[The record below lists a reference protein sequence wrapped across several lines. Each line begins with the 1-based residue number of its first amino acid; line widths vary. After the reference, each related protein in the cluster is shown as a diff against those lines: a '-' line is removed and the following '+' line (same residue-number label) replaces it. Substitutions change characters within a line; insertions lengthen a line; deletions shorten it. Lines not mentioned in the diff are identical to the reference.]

1 MGSARGGEMIRAEGL
16 VKVYDPSHPEVQAL
30 AGVSFVLPP
39 RGMVFVVGKSGS
51 GKSTLMNILGGLDR
65 PTSGEVFID
74 GRPLS
79 KMSAEEVDAFRGE
92 KIGFVFQDFLL
103 FDDMTAERNV
113 GISLDLAGEED
124 GGRAAEA
131 LERMD
136 MSRFRDRKPKQLS
149 AGQKQR
155 VAIARALVKHPKIV
169 LADEPTGNI
178 DAENTELVLDTLKRL
193 SEDALVI
200 AISHSESDA
209 QRYAD
214 RIIRLADGRIV
225 SDTVKNADY
234 TDTLD
239 ISEGEALLP
248 ARALTREETDR
259 LGAAVRESGGALS
272 VAVKEGGFVPA
283 EETEDEPGA
292 GEWKSR
298 RMRPAAFFKQSF
310 TLLKK
315 GGIGKAVVFVLMGL
329 LLALFAVAQ
338 NFATFDKTALVTEY
352 AARTSENGII
362 MRMGRMTGPEGME
375 TFKDDLYVAIFDDD
389 LAALRELYDGEVFEM
404 YSVETVMND
413 PLAVRSMES
422 WLVPSSLSVFSN
434 VYATDTSGVL
444 VCTEDYLKRLFSD
457 ENGKLNFIAGDLGE
471 DGAGIIVT
479 DYVLDAYIYHGYI
492 TSAEALLGLDYGNQR
507 VDIAGVIKTGYK
519 EKYAALVSEIAQG
532 RRPNG
537 DTPLFKEFVYD
548 VNNYLNLCYSV
559 NPNWKEAYV
568 ADYDARVGVGFAH
581 YKAVEIAGEGG
592 EECSREGGFFYYS
605 DGVADGEAWLN
616 YNIYNSMFGTAYTDV
631 DCEGNTDVSGEG
643 HSVSVKYTARDGTVS
658 VREYRIVG
666 LEKLA
671 TVRTSKTTQ
680 AEDKARSVQ
689 VLSLYLTDTEKAI
702 GSIEAAEDLLF
713 YPVGDEV
720 KVLLDIASVAELLA
734 ELLGYIAAAAVVL
747 MLLMVGLS
755 VVLTLRGGMFE
766 IGMLRALGCSTAKV
780 GSMFLM
786 QVALMCVVVCVIGA
800 AGGAIG
806 TAVADDA
813 VVAHFEE
820 AYPVAALSDLSVAE
834 YDSAHMAADCAVAVA
849 VLAASGILPVLA
861 VRRVDP
867 VKIIRAK
874 E

>member
-1 MGSARGGEMIRAEGL
+1 MIRAEGL
-16 VKVYDPSHPEVQAL
+16 VKVYDASHPEVQAL
-30 AGVSFVLPP
+30 AGVSFVLSS

-79 KMSAEEVDAFRGE
+79 EMSAEEVDAFRGE

-136 MSRFRDRKPKQLS
+136 MSHFRDRRPKQLS

-200 AISHSESDA
+200 VISHSESDA

-225 SDTVKNADY
+225 SDTVKNAGY

-248 ARALTREETDR
+248 ARALTREETER

-272 VAVKEGGFVPA
+272 VAVKDGGFVPA
-283 EETEDEPGA
+283 GETEDEPGA

-298 RMRPAAFFKQSF
+298 RMRPAAFLRQSF

-315 GGIGKAVVFVLMGL
+315 GGLGKAVVFVLMGL

-362 MRMGRMTGPEGME
+362 MRMGRMEGPKGME
-375 TFKDDLYVAIFDDD
+375 TFKDDLYVAISDAE
-389 LAALRELYDGEVFEM
+389 LAALREVYDGEVFGM

-413 PLAVRSMES
+413 PLAVRVMES
-422 WLVPSSLSVFSN
+422 WIVPSSLRVFEN
-434 VYATDTSGVL
+434 VYAADTSGVL
-444 VCTEDYLKRLFSD
+444 VCTESYLKRLFGD
-457 ENGKLNFIAGDLGE
+457 ENGELSFIAGDLGAE
-471 DGAGIIVT
+471 GAGIIVT
-479 DYVLDAYIYHGYI
+479 DYVLDAYIYYGHI

-507 VDIAGVIKTGYK
+507 VDIAGVIETGYR
-519 EKYAALVSEIAQG
+519 EKYASLVSEIAQG
-532 RRPNG
+532 RLPNG

-559 NPNWKEAYV
+559 NPNWKEAYI

-581 YKAVEIAGEGG
+581 YKEADITGENGEGY
-592 EECSREGGFFYYS
+592 STGGYFYYS
-605 DGVADGEAWLN
+605 DALADGEAWLN
-616 YNIYNSMFGTAYTDV
+616 YVVYNALFGTAYTEA

-666 LEKLA
+666 LERLA

-689 VLSLYLTDTEKAI
+689 VLSLYLTDTDKAI

-720 KVLLDIASVAELLA
+720 KVLLEIASVAELLA

-780 GSMFLM
+780 GSMFLL
-786 QVALMCVVVCVIGA
+786 QVAVMCVVVCVIGA

-806 TAVADDA
+806 TAFADKA
-813 VVAHFEE
+813 VVAHFAE
-820 AYPVAALSDLSVAE
+820 AYPMAQLSDLSVAG
-834 YDSAHMAADCAVAVA
+834 YNSAYMAADCAVAVA
-849 VLAASGILPVLA
+849 VLAASGILPALA